1 MKKLKNN
8 PIIKKIIQIF
18 LISVLVFLLFTVFKS
33 FADLAAKQKVIEE
46 AKLYRQNLEYKKAEL
61 EDLLTADERD
71 IIERYARM
79 KYNYSFPGEIIYND
93 ITKR

>member
-1 MKKLKNN
+1 MKNN
-8 PIIKKIIQIF
+8 PIIKKITKIF
-18 LISVLVFLLFTVFKS
+18 LISVFVFLLFTVFKS
-33 FADLAAKQKVIEE
+33 FADLSAKQQEIE
-46 AKLYRQNLEYKKAEL
+46 ALKKYYQTLEYQKAEL
-61 EDLLTADERD
+61 SDLLTADERD